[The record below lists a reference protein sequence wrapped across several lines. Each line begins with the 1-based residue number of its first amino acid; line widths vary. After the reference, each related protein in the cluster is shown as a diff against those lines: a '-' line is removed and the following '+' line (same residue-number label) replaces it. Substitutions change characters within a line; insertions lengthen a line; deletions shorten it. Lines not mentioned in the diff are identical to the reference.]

1 MAELLPDDLVSSP
14 MDAPGAREKCIE
26 AAEMIVAKHVP
37 GGFWRWI
44 DNKRL
49 RVYKSGGGPFL
60 TLYIEE
66 LQ

>member
-1 MAELLPDDLVSSP
+1 MTDELVSTP
-14 MDAPGAREKCIE
+14 LNAATAREKCIE
-26 AAEMIVAKHVP
+26 AAEMIVAKHAP